1 MYMYLFSVSNT
12 LNNFKQVLVSLVLVN
27 FDSVKQTNCN
37 NGLEVLACKINHKHW
52 ITSNY
57 VYIVKTV

>member
-12 LNNFKQVLVSLVLVN
+12 FNNFQQVLVSLVLVN

-37 NGLEVLACKINHKHW
+37 NGLEVLACKINLNTESQVIKC
-52 ITSNY
+52 TL
-57 VYIVKTV
+57 

>member
-1 MYMYLFSVSNT
+1 MYLFSVSNT

-37 NGLEVLACKINHKHW
+37 NGLEVRACKINHKH
-52 ITSNY
+52 
-57 VYIVKTV
+57 